1 MVHLT
6 MTSNL
11 AAGNLV
17 IKNIPRWV
25 LHHLGEYP
33 LSIKGAH
40 MKFDLK
46 SSPRHIQRLTN
57 IASVISG
64 LSGIQVV
71 IKNGISTPY
80 FNSEKNVCVLPNG
93 DYSDDKFVKLIEGFI
108 CHEAGHGRY
117 TEHEVYREAFVG
129 ELINADGFISI
140 DDDLKADFQNLNQM
154 KKAYAR
160 AHRLNGLINLFDDV
174 QMEEKTGTDYQ
185 EAKKRLAVSYALM
198 VEAGR
203 MTVDISSK
211 PQNPVQFIEMYLLNT
226 LRGNVLQ
233 QEGHKETLDPFF
245 DYAKQILA
253 PVASEID
260 EIIHQ
265 ALSCKSTQDCDSLAR
280 KTMALLER
288 LRDEAKEKQQE
299 EQEEQGESQH
309 NAKDHSSDSED
320 EPNSEPNGDTEGEG
334 DSDSEAQDDGVGEA
348 PAEESESTDH
358 SEGEEGNAENGK
370 GEPDGEPDSG
380 DSASPDSDNNVGTP
394 SENDSANGNPSD
406 GKSNFSPDQWSILAK
421 LLDDF
426 LNSDEESEDFHEALA
441 KEISI
446 IAVSV
451 SDEVKAEFG
460 ASEWDIPDLLIDLNV
475 YTEALNISQTL
486 GADLSV
492 LQQVKM
498 RGQLK
503 TRDRGLSFDINRL
516 IQSPM
521 GVRDVFRSQSESK
534 NRGHVGLVIVRDIS
548 GSMSLEHRYIHAIKT
563 DLALTLATEAISKM
577 HVANVIY
584 PFVEKEFEVIK
595 TFDEN
600 VEEKLSKFSLG
611 CKGNNTPTG
620 SALMAALELLLES
633 QFDRKIVF
641 LITDGYPTES
651 EYTIN
656 DVFSVAESNGIEIT
670 GVGIKT
676 DLLMGFDEGTFVN
689 VDDISLLP
697 NEVSKLVHQILSN

>member
-1 MVHLT
+1 
-6 MTSNL
+6 
-11 AAGNLV
+11 
-17 IKNIPRWV
+17 
-25 LHHLGEYP
+25 
-33 LSIKGAH
+33 

-64 LSGIQVV
+64 ISGLNVV
-71 IKNGISTPY
+71 IDNKVRTPY

-93 DYSDDKFVKLIEGFI
+93 DYSDEKFVKLIEGFI

-140 DDDLKADFQNLNQM
+140 DDKLNAEFQTLKQ
-154 KKAYAR
+154 KKIAYAR
-160 AHRLNGLINLFDDV
+160 AYRLHGLINLFDDV
-174 QMEEKTGTDYQ
+174 QMEEKTGIDYQ

-203 MTVDISSK
+203 MTVDVSSS
-211 PQNPVQFIEMYLLNT
+211 PQNPVQFIEMFLLNT
-226 LRGNVLQ
+226 LRVNVLQ

-245 DYAKQILA
+245 DYAKKILE
-253 PVASEID
+253 PVTLEVD

-265 ALSCKSTQDCDSLAR
+265 ALSCKSTQNCDSLAR
-280 KTMALLER
+280 KTLALLER

-299 EQEEQGESQH
+299 EDQ
-309 NAKDHSSDSED
+309 NKDPQNDTDNSSGSENEPDSET
-320 EPNSEPNGDTEGEG
+320 NGDNQGEG
-334 DSDSEAQDDGVGEA
+334 DGDSEEQDDDAGNGKA
-348 PAEESESTDH
+348 PMEDNEPSGQSKGDEESAES
-358 SEGEEGNAENGK
+358 GN
-370 GEPDGEPDSG
+370 GEPDGEPETDE
-380 DSASPDSDNNVGTP
+380 SANPDSYDADGTP
-394 SENDSANGNPSD
+394 SQIDSSNGNPSD
-406 GKSNFSPDQWSILAK
+406 GESNFSPEQWSILAK

-441 KEISI
+441 NEISV
-446 IAVSV
+446 IAASV

-460 ASEWDIPDLLIDLNV
+460 ANEWDVPDLLIDLNV
-475 YTEALNISQTL
+475 YNEALNISQTL

-498 RGQLK
+498 RGQFK

-548 GSMSLEHRYIHAIKT
+548 GSMILDHRYIHAIKT
-563 DLALTLATEAISKM
+563 DLALTLAIEANSKM

-584 PFVEKEFEVIK
+584 PFVDKDLEVIK

-600 VEEKLSKFSLG
+600 AEETLSKFSLG

-620 SALMAALELLLES
+620 SALMAAVELLLES

-651 EYTIN
+651 DYTIS
-656 DVFSVAESNGIEIT
+656 DVLTVAESNGIEIA

-676 DLLMGFDEGTFVN
+676 DELIGFDEGTFVN

-697 NEVSKLVHQILSN
+697 NVVSKLVHQILSN

>member
-1 MVHLT
+1 
-6 MTSNL
+6 
-11 AAGNLV
+11 
-17 IKNIPRWV
+17 
-25 LHHLGEYP
+25 
-33 LSIKGAH
+33 

-64 LSGIQVV
+64 I
-71 IKNGISTPY
+71 NGIYVIIDNKVSTPY
-80 FNSEKNVCVLPNG
+80 FNTQNNVCVLPNG
-93 DYSDDKFVKLIEGFI
+93 DYSDERFVKLIEGFI

-140 DDDLKADFQNLNQM
+140 DDDLKADFQNLKQ
-154 KKAYAR
+154 KQKAYAR
-160 AHRLNGLINLFDDV
+160 ACRLKGLINLFDDV
-174 QMEEKTGTDYQ
+174 QMEEKTGIDYQ
-185 EAKKRLAVSYALM
+185 EAKKRLAVTYALM

-203 MTVDISSK
+203 MTVDISST

-226 LRGNVLQ
+226 LRVNVLQ

-245 DYAKQILA
+245 DYAKKILA
-253 PVASEID
+253 PVTSEVD

-265 ALSCKSTQDCDSLAR
+265 ALSCKSTQNCDSLAR
-280 KTMALLER
+280 KTLALLER

-299 EQEEQGESQH
+299 EEQSKDPHDDTDES
-309 NAKDHSSDSED
+309 SGSEN
-320 EPNSEPNGDTEGEG
+320 EPDTEPNGDSQGEG
-334 DSDSEAQDDGVGEA
+334 DGDKEGQGDDSGDGQA
-348 PAEESESTDH
+348 PAEGNGLPDQSGGDEQ
-358 SEGEEGNAENGK
+358 NAENSN
-370 GEPDGEPDSG
+370 GEPDGESEGDESAPPGSDDADS
-380 DSASPDSDNNVGTP
+380 TP
-394 SENDSANGNPSD
+394 SLNDSSNGNSSD
-406 GKSNFSPDQWSILAK
+406 GESNFSPEQWDMLAK

-426 LNSDEESEDFHEALA
+426 LNSDEESEDFHEVLA
-441 KEISI
+441 KEISV
-446 IAVSV
+446 IAACV

-460 ASEWDIPDLLIDLNV
+460 ASEWDVPDLNIDLNV
-475 YTEALNISQTL
+475 YNEALNISQTL

-498 RGQLK
+498 RGQFK

-563 DLALTLATEAISKM
+563 DLALTLAIEAISKM

-584 PFVEKEFEVIK
+584 PFVDKDFEVIK

-600 VEEKLSKFSLG
+600 AEEKLSKFSLG

-620 SALMAALELLLES
+620 SALNAALELLLES

-651 EYTIN
+651 AYTIN
-656 DVFSVAESNGIEIT
+656 DVFSVAESNGIEIA

-676 DLLMGFDEGTFVN
+676 DVLMGFNEGTFVN

>member
-1 MVHLT
+1 
-6 MTSNL
+6 
-11 AAGNLV
+11 
-17 IKNIPRWV
+17 
-25 LHHLGEYP
+25 
-33 LSIKGAH
+33 

-64 LSGIQVV
+64 ISGLNVV
-71 IKNGISTPY
+71 IDNKVRTPY

-93 DYSDDKFVKLIEGFI
+93 DYSDEKFVKLIEGFI

-140 DDDLKADFQNLNQM
+140 DDKLNAEFQTLKQ
-154 KKAYAR
+154 KKIAYAR
-160 AHRLNGLINLFDDV
+160 AYRLHGLINLFDDV
-174 QMEEKTGTDYQ
+174 QMEEKTGIDYQ

-203 MTVDISSK
+203 MTVDVSSS
-211 PQNPVQFIEMYLLNT
+211 PQNPVQFIEMFLLNT
-226 LRGNVLQ
+226 LRINVLQ

-245 DYAKQILA
+245 DYAKKILE
-253 PVASEID
+253 PVILEVD

-265 ALSCKSTQDCDSLAR
+265 ALSCKSTQNCDSLAR
-280 KTMALLER
+280 KTLALLER

-299 EQEEQGESQH
+299 EDQ
-309 NAKDHSSDSED
+309 NKDPQNDTDNSSGSENEPDSET
-320 EPNSEPNGDTEGEG
+320 NGDNQGEG
-334 DSDSEAQDDGVGEA
+334 DGDSEEQDDDAGNGKA
-348 PAEESESTDH
+348 PMEDNEPSEQSKGDEESAES
-358 SEGEEGNAENGK
+358 GN
-370 GEPDGEPDSG
+370 GEPDGEPETDE
-380 DSASPDSDNNVGTP
+380 SANPDSYDADGTP
-394 SENDSANGNPSD
+394 SQIDSSNGNPSD
-406 GKSNFSPDQWSILAK
+406 GESNFSPEQWSILAK

-441 KEISI
+441 NEISV
-446 IAVSV
+446 IAASV

-460 ASEWDIPDLLIDLNV
+460 ANEWDLPDLLIDLNV
-475 YTEALNISQTL
+475 YNEALNISQTL

-498 RGQLK
+498 RGQFK

-548 GSMSLEHRYIHAIKT
+548 GSMILDHRYIHAIKT
-563 DLALTLATEAISKM
+563 DLALTLAIEANSKM

-584 PFVEKEFEVIK
+584 PFVDKDFEVIK

-600 VEEKLSKFSLG
+600 AEETLSKFSLG

-620 SALMAALELLLES
+620 SALMAAVELLLES

-651 EYTIN
+651 DYTIS
-656 DVFSVAESNGIEIT
+656 DVLTVAESNGIEIA

-676 DLLMGFDEGTFVN
+676 DELIGFDEGTFVN

-697 NEVSKLVHQILSN
+697 NVVSKLVHQILSN

>member
-1 MVHLT
+1 
-6 MTSNL
+6 
-11 AAGNLV
+11 
-17 IKNIPRWV
+17 
-25 LHHLGEYP
+25 
-33 LSIKGAH
+33 

-64 LSGIQVV
+64 ISGIYVV
-71 IKNGISTPY
+71 IENGISTPY
-80 FNSEKNVCVLPNG
+80 FDSEKNVCVLPNG

-117 TEHEVYREAFVG
+117 TEQEVYREAFVG
-129 ELINADGFISI
+129 ELVNADGFISI
-140 DDDLKADFQNLNQM
+140 DDDLKAEFQNLKQK

-160 AHRLNGLINLFDDV
+160 AYRLHGLINLFDDV
-174 QMEEKTGTDYQ
+174 QMEEKTGNDYQ

-203 MTVDISSK
+203 MTVDITSN
-211 PQNPVQFIEMYLLNT
+211 PQNPVQFIEMYLLNS
-226 LRGNVLQ
+226 LRVNVLQ

-253 PVASEID
+253 PVASEVD

-265 ALSCKSTQDCDSLAR
+265 ALSCKSTQNCDSLAR
-280 KTMALLER
+280 NTLALLER

-299 EQEEQGESQH
+299 EEDEQGKDQH
-309 NAKDHSSDSED
+309 NEKDHSSDAENDSD
-320 EPNSEPNGDTEGEG
+320 AEPNGDTEGES
-334 DSDSEAQDDGVGEA
+334 DSDSEDRSDGVGDGNA
-348 PAEESESTDH
+348 PAEDSESTEQSDGD
-358 SEGEEGNAENGK
+358 EANVENGK
-370 GEPDGEPDSG
+370 GKPDGEPNSEC
-380 DSASPDSDNNVGTP
+380 SANPDSDNNSGTP
-394 SENDSANGNPSD
+394 SENDSSSGNPSD
-406 GKSNFSPDQWSILAK
+406 GKSNFSPEQWSILAK

-441 KEISI
+441 KEISV
-446 IAVSV
+446 IAAGV

-460 ASEWDIPDLLIDLNV
+460 ANWWDVPDLLIDLNI

-503 TRDRGLSFDINRL
+503 TRERGLSFDINRL

-548 GSMSLEHRYIHAIKT
+548 ASMSLDYRFIPAIKT
-563 DLALTLATEAISKM
+563 DLALTLAIEAISKM

-584 PFVEKEFEVIK
+584 PFVDKDFEVIK

-600 VEEKLSKFSLG
+600 AEEKLSKFSLG

-620 SALMAALELLLES
+620 SALMAAVELLLES

-641 LITDGYPTES
+641 LITDGQPTLS
-651 EYTIN
+651 DYTIS
-656 DVFSVAESNGIEIT
+656 DVFTLAESNGIEIA

-676 DLLMGFDEGTFVN
+676 DELIGFDEDTFVN

>member
-1 MVHLT
+1 
-6 MTSNL
+6 
-11 AAGNLV
+11 
-17 IKNIPRWV
+17 
-25 LHHLGEYP
+25 
-33 LSIKGAH
+33 

-64 LSGIQVV
+64 ISGLNVV
-71 IKNGISTPY
+71 IDNKVHTPY

-93 DYSDDKFVKLIEGFI
+93 DYSDEKFVKLIEGFI

-140 DDDLKADFQNLNQM
+140 DDKLNAEFQTLKQ
-154 KKAYAR
+154 KKIAYAR
-160 AHRLNGLINLFDDV
+160 AYRLHGLINLFDDV
-174 QMEEKTGTDYQ
+174 QMEEKTGIDYQ

-203 MTVDISSK
+203 MTVDVSSS
-211 PQNPVQFIEMYLLNT
+211 PQNPVQFIEMFLLNT
-226 LRGNVLQ
+226 LRVNVLQ

-245 DYAKQILA
+245 DYAKKILE
-253 PVASEID
+253 PVILEVD

-265 ALSCKSTQDCDSLAR
+265 ALSCKSTQNCDSLAR
-280 KTMALLER
+280 KTLALLER

-299 EQEEQGESQH
+299 EDQNKDPQ
-309 NAKDHSSDSED
+309 NDTDHSSGSENEPDSET
-320 EPNSEPNGDTEGEG
+320 NGDNQGEG
-334 DSDSEAQDDGVGEA
+334 DGDSEEQDDDAGNGKA
-348 PAEESESTDH
+348 PMEDNEPSEQSKGDEESAES
-358 SEGEEGNAENGK
+358 GN
-370 GEPDGEPDSG
+370 GEPDGEPETDE
-380 DSASPDSDNNVGTP
+380 SANPDSYDADGTP
-394 SENDSANGNPSD
+394 SQIDSSNGNPSD
-406 GKSNFSPDQWSILAK
+406 GESNFSPEQWSILAK

-441 KEISI
+441 NEISV
-446 IAVSV
+446 IAASV

-460 ASEWDIPDLLIDLNV
+460 ANEWDLPDLLIDLNV
-475 YTEALNISQTL
+475 YNEALNISQTL

-498 RGQLK
+498 RGQFK

-548 GSMSLEHRYIHAIKT
+548 GSMILDHRYIHAIKT
-563 DLALTLATEAISKM
+563 DLALTLAIEANSKM

-584 PFVEKEFEVIK
+584 PFVDKDFEVIK

-600 VEEKLSKFSLG
+600 AEETLSKFSLG

-620 SALMAALELLLES
+620 SALMAAVELLLES

-651 EYTIN
+651 DYTIS
-656 DVFSVAESNGIEIT
+656 DVLTVAESNGIEIA

-676 DLLMGFDEGTFVN
+676 DELIGFDEGTFVN

-697 NEVSKLVHQILSN
+697 NVVSKLVHQILSN

>member
-1 MVHLT
+1 
-6 MTSNL
+6 
-11 AAGNLV
+11 
-17 IKNIPRWV
+17 
-25 LHHLGEYP
+25 
-33 LSIKGAH
+33 

-64 LSGIQVV
+64 ISVLNVV
-71 IKNGISTPY
+71 IDNKVHTPY

-93 DYSDDKFVKLIEGFI
+93 DYSDEKFVKLIEGFI

-140 DDDLKADFQNLNQM
+140 DDKLNAEFQTLKQ
-154 KKAYAR
+154 KKIAYAR
-160 AHRLNGLINLFDDV
+160 AYRLHGLINLFDDV
-174 QMEEKTGTDYQ
+174 QMEEKTGINYQ

-203 MTVDISSK
+203 MTVDVSSS
-211 PQNPVQFIEMYLLNT
+211 PQNPVQFIEMFLLNT
-226 LRGNVLQ
+226 LRVNVLQ

-245 DYAKQILA
+245 DYAKKILE
-253 PVASEID
+253 PVILEVD

-265 ALSCKSTQDCDSLAR
+265 ALSCKSTQNCDSLAR
-280 KTMALLER
+280 KTLALLER

-299 EQEEQGESQH
+299 EDQ
-309 NAKDHSSDSED
+309 NKDPQNDTDNSSGSENEPDSET
-320 EPNSEPNGDTEGEG
+320 NGDNQGEG
-334 DSDSEAQDDGVGEA
+334 DGDSEEQDDDAGNGKA
-348 PAEESESTDH
+348 PMEDNEPSEQSKGDEESAES
-358 SEGEEGNAENGK
+358 GN
-370 GEPDGEPDSG
+370 GEPDGEPETDE
-380 DSASPDSDNNVGTP
+380 SANPDSYDADGTP
-394 SENDSANGNPSD
+394 SQIDSSNGNPSD
-406 GKSNFSPDQWSILAK
+406 GESNFSPEQWSILAK

-441 KEISI
+441 NEISV
-446 IAVSV
+446 IAASV

-460 ASEWDIPDLLIDLNV
+460 ANEWDLPDLLIDLNV
-475 YTEALNISQTL
+475 YNEALNISQTL

-498 RGQLK
+498 RGQFK

-548 GSMSLEHRYIHAIKT
+548 GSMILDHRYIHAIKT
-563 DLALTLATEAISKM
+563 DLALTLAIEANSKM

-584 PFVEKEFEVIK
+584 PFVDKDFEVIK

-600 VEEKLSKFSLG
+600 AEETLSKFSLG

-620 SALMAALELLLES
+620 SALMAAVELLLES

-651 EYTIN
+651 DYTIS
-656 DVFSVAESNGIEIT
+656 DVLTVAESNGIEIA

-676 DLLMGFDEGTFVN
+676 DELIGFDEGTFVN

-697 NEVSKLVHQILSN
+697 NVVSKLVHQILSN

>member
-1 MVHLT
+1 
-6 MTSNL
+6 
-11 AAGNLV
+11 
-17 IKNIPRWV
+17 
-25 LHHLGEYP
+25 
-33 LSIKGAH
+33 
-40 MKFDLK
+40 
-46 SSPRHIQRLTN
+46 
-57 IASVISG
+57 
-64 LSGIQVV
+64 
-71 IKNGISTPY
+71 
-80 FNSEKNVCVLPNG
+80 PNG
-93 DYSDDKFVKLIEGFI
+93 DYSDEKFVKLIEGFI

-140 DDDLKADFQNLNQM
+140 DDKLNAEFQTLKQ
-154 KKAYAR
+154 KKIAYAR
-160 AHRLNGLINLFDDV
+160 AYRLHGLINLFDDV
-174 QMEEKTGTDYQ
+174 QMEEKTGINYQ

-203 MTVDISSK
+203 MTVDVSSS
-211 PQNPVQFIEMYLLNT
+211 PQNPVQFIEMFLLNT
-226 LRGNVLQ
+226 LRVNVLQ

-245 DYAKQILA
+245 DYAKKILE
-253 PVASEID
+253 PVILEVD

-265 ALSCKSTQDCDSLAR
+265 ALSCKSTQNCDSLAR
-280 KTMALLER
+280 KTLALLER

-299 EQEEQGESQH
+299 EDQ
-309 NAKDHSSDSED
+309 NKDPQNDTDNSSGSENEPDSET
-320 EPNSEPNGDTEGEG
+320 NGDNQGEG
-334 DSDSEAQDDGVGEA
+334 DGDSEEQDDDAGNGKA
-348 PAEESESTDH
+348 PMEDNEPSEQSKGDEESAES
-358 SEGEEGNAENGK
+358 GN
-370 GEPDGEPDSG
+370 GEPDGEPETDE
-380 DSASPDSDNNVGTP
+380 SANPDSYDADGTP
-394 SENDSANGNPSD
+394 SQIDSSNGNPSD
-406 GKSNFSPDQWSILAK
+406 GESNFSPEQWSILAK

-441 KEISI
+441 NEISV
-446 IAVSV
+446 IAASV

-460 ASEWDIPDLLIDLNV
+460 ANEWDLPDLLIDLNV
-475 YTEALNISQTL
+475 YNEALNISQTL

-498 RGQLK
+498 RGQFK

-548 GSMSLEHRYIHAIKT
+548 GSMILDHRYIHAIKT
-563 DLALTLATEAISKM
+563 DLALTLAIEANSKM

-584 PFVEKEFEVIK
+584 PFVDKDFEVIK

-600 VEEKLSKFSLG
+600 AEETLSKFSLG

-620 SALMAALELLLES
+620 SALMAAVELLLES

-651 EYTIN
+651 DYTIS
-656 DVFSVAESNGIEIT
+656 DVLTVAESNGIEIA

-676 DLLMGFDEGTFVN
+676 DELIGFDEGTFVN

-697 NEVSKLVHQILSN
+697 NVVSKLVHQILSN

>member
-1 MVHLT
+1 
-6 MTSNL
+6 
-11 AAGNLV
+11 
-17 IKNIPRWV
+17 
-25 LHHLGEYP
+25 
-33 LSIKGAH
+33 

-46 SSPRHIQRLTN
+46 TSPRHIQRLTN

-64 LSGIQVV
+64 IKGIYVV
-71 IKNGISTPY
+71 IDDKVSTPY

-93 DYSDDKFVKLIEGFI
+93 DYSDERFVKLIEGFI

-117 TEHEVYREAFVG
+117 TEHEVYRESFVG

-140 DDDLKADFQNLNQM
+140 DDDLKADFETLKQK

-160 AHRLNGLINLFDDV
+160 AYRLHGLINLFDDV
-174 QMEEKTGTDYQ
+174 QMEDKTGIDYQ

-203 MTVDISSK
+203 MTVDISSNPK
-211 PQNPVQFIEMYLLNT
+211 NPVQFIEMYLLNT
-226 LRGNVLQ
+226 LRVNVLQ

-253 PVASEID
+253 PVTSEVD
-260 EIIHQ
+260 EILHQ
-265 ALSCKSTQDCDSLAR
+265 ALSCKSTHDCDSLAR
-280 KTMALLER
+280 KTLALLER

-299 EQEEQGESQH
+299 EEQKKDPHNDTDQSSISENES
-309 NAKDHSSDSED
+309 D
-320 EPNSEPNGDTEGEG
+320 SEPNGDTEGDG
-334 DSDSEAQDDGVGEA
+334 DSEGQGDDAGDGKA
-348 PAEESESTDH
+348 TAEGSESTDQ
-358 SEGEEGNAENGK
+358 SKGDEEDTECGN
-370 GEPDGEPDSG
+370 GEPDGEPETDN
-380 DSASPDSDNNVGTP
+380 SANPCSDDADGTP
-394 SENDSANGNPSD
+394 SENDSSDGNPSE
-406 GKSNFSPDQWSILAK
+406 GESSFSPEQWNIISK

-441 KEISI
+441 KEISV
-446 IAVSV
+446 IAASV

-460 ASEWDIPDLLIDLNV
+460 ASEWDVPDLLIDLNV
-475 YTEALNISQTL
+475 YNEALNISQTL

-498 RGQLK
+498 RGQFK

-548 GSMSLEHRYIHAIKT
+548 GSMCLDHRYIHAIKS

-584 PFVEKEFEVIK
+584 PFVDQDFEVIK

-600 VEEKLSKFSLG
+600 AEETLSKFSIG
-611 CKGNNTPTG
+611 CKGDNTPTG
-620 SALMAALELLLES
+620 SALMAAVDLLLES

-641 LITDGYPTES
+641 LITDGKPTES
-651 EYTIN
+651 DYTIS
-656 DVFSVAESNGIEIT
+656 DVFEVAESNGIEIA

-676 DLLMGFDEGTFVN
+676 DELIGFDEGTFVN

-697 NEVSKLVHQILSN
+697 NVVSKLVHQILSI

>member
-1 MVHLT
+1 M
-6 MTSNL
+6 
-11 AAGNLV
+11 
-17 IKNIPRWV
+17 
-25 LHHLGEYP
+25 
-33 LSIKGAH
+33 
-40 MKFDLK
+40 
-46 SSPRHIQRLTN
+46 
-57 IASVISG
+57 ISG
-64 LSGIQVV
+64 SEVSRLSVAIH
-71 IKNGISTPY
+71 TPY

-93 DYSDDKFVKLIEGFI
+93 DYSDEKFVKLIEGFI

-140 DDDLKADFQNLNQM
+140 DDKLNAEFQTLKQ
-154 KKAYAR
+154 KKIAYAR
-160 AHRLNGLINLFDDV
+160 AYRLHGLINLFDDV
-174 QMEEKTGTDYQ
+174 QMEEKTGIDYQ

-203 MTVDISSK
+203 MTVDVSSS
-211 PQNPVQFIEMYLLNT
+211 PQNPVQFIEMFLLNT
-226 LRGNVLQ
+226 LRVNVLQ

-245 DYAKQILA
+245 DYAKKILE
-253 PVASEID
+253 PVILEVD

-265 ALSCKSTQDCDSLAR
+265 ALSCKSTQNCDSLAR
-280 KTMALLER
+280 KTLALLER

-299 EQEEQGESQH
+299 EDQ
-309 NAKDHSSDSED
+309 NKDPQNDTDNSSGSENEPDSET
-320 EPNSEPNGDTEGEG
+320 NGDNQGEG
-334 DSDSEAQDDGVGEA
+334 DGDSEEQDDDAGNGKA
-348 PAEESESTDH
+348 PMEDNEPSEQSKGDEESAES
-358 SEGEEGNAENGK
+358 GN
-370 GEPDGEPDSG
+370 GEPDGEPETDE
-380 DSASPDSDNNVGTP
+380 SANPDSYDADGTP
-394 SENDSANGNPSD
+394 SQIDSSNGNPSD
-406 GKSNFSPDQWSILAK
+406 GESNFSPEQWSILAK

-441 KEISI
+441 NEISV
-446 IAVSV
+446 IAASV

-460 ASEWDIPDLLIDLNV
+460 ANEWDLPDLLIDLNV
-475 YTEALNISQTL
+475 YNEALNISQTL

-498 RGQLK
+498 RGQFK

-548 GSMSLEHRYIHAIKT
+548 GSMILDHRYIHAIKT
-563 DLALTLATEAISKM
+563 DLALTLAIEANSKM

-584 PFVEKEFEVIK
+584 PFVDKDFEVIK

-600 VEEKLSKFSLG
+600 AEETLSKFSLG

-620 SALMAALELLLES
+620 SALMAAVELLLES

-651 EYTIN
+651 DYTIS
-656 DVFSVAESNGIEIT
+656 DVLTVAESNGIEIA

-676 DLLMGFDEGTFVN
+676 DELIGFDEGTFVN

-697 NEVSKLVHQILSN
+697 NVVSKLVHQILSN